1 MRVQKTIT
9 VEDTDGK
16 PGIIL
21 TMEDDDTVKVQ
32 YGGIRFS
39 PPVVPIKD
47 LDLAVMALRG
57 ETNGAEH

>member
-9 VEDTDGK
+9 VEDVDGK

-21 TMEDDDTVKVQ
+21 AMEDELHVSVR
-32 YGGIRFS
+32 YGGIRFN
-39 PPVVPIKD
+39 PPIVPIKD

-57 ETNGAEH
+57 ESNGAEH